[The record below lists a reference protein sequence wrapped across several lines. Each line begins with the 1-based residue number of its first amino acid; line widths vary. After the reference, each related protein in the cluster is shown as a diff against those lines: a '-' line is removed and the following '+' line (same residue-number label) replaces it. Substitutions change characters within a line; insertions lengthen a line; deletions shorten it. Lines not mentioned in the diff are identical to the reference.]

1 MKEKIKEKIKLV
13 LKTGWIG
20 FIVAMIITIL
30 LMNEEKNLGDMSG
43 SWALGLITSLF
54 TGLLVEGFR
63 KVIAKK
69 VIWLNLVLWALGSGI
84 GIAIMY
90 LV

>member
-1 MKEKIKEKIKLV
+1 MKEKIKEV
-13 LKTGWIG
+13 LKTGWLG
-20 FIVAMIITIL
+20 FIIALVITIL
-30 LMNEEKNLGDMSG
+30 LMNEEKGLGDMSG
-43 SWALGLITSLF
+43 SWALALITSLF
-54 TGLLVEGFR
+54 TGLLMEGFR

-90 LV
+90 ITY

>member
-1 MKEKIKEKIKLV
+1 MKENL
-13 LKTGWIG
+13 LKVISSKWLGVVIG
-20 FIVAMIITIL
+20 AIITVIL
-30 LMNEEKNLGDMSG
+30 MGEEKALGDMTN

-54 TGLLVEGFR
+54 TGCLVEGFR

-69 VIWLNLVLWALGSGI
+69 VIWANLILWALGSGI

>member
-1 MKEKIKEKIKLV
+1 MKEKIKEAFKN
-13 LKTGWIG
+13 GWIG
-20 FIVAMIITIL
+20 LVVAMVVTIL

-54 TGLLVEGFR
+54 TGLIVEGFR

-69 VIWLNLVLWALGSGI
+69 VIWANLILWVTGSGI
-84 GIAIMY
+84 GIVIMY

>member
-1 MKEKIKEKIKLV
+1 MKEKIKEV
-13 LKTGWIG
+13 LKTGWVG
-20 FIVAMIITIL
+20 LVVALLVTIL
-30 LMNEEKNLGDMSG
+30 LMTEEKNLGDMSG

-54 TGLLVEGFR
+54 IGLLVEGFR
-63 KVIAKK
+63 LVIAKK
-69 VIWLNLVLWALGSGI
+69 VIWANLILWALGSGI

>member
-1 MKEKIKEKIKLV
+1 MKEKIKEVFKNGWAGLV
-13 LKTGWIG
+13 
-20 FIVAMIITIL
+20 VAMVVTIL

-54 TGLLVEGFR
+54 TGLIVEGFR

-69 VIWLNLVLWALGSGI
+69 VIWANLILWALGSGI

-90 LV
+90 ITY